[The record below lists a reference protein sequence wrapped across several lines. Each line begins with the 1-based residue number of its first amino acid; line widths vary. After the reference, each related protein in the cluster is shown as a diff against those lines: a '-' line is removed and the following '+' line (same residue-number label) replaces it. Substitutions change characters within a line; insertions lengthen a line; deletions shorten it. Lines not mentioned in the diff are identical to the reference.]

1 QISPEN
7 TPYFISLLS
16 KIYSDP
22 EGSIVRELTSN
33 GFDAHIKGNVVGEP
47 VIIRHYIDEVDQ
59 SYIEFVDSG
68 CGISPQA
75 MDDIY
80 MSLRESDKRQ
90 SDDYLGAFGLGSKT
104 PFSYTPW
111 FYLITK
117 VDGVEYT
124 YLLSESVEGSNYDL
138 LNTRVLEAGE
148 HNGTTVRVPI
158 KKSDIQLFS
167 SK

>member
-1 QISPEN
+1 
-7 TPYFISLLS
+7 Y
-16 KIYSDP
+16 
-22 EGSIVRELTSN
+22 
-33 GFDAHIKGNVVGEP
+33 IK
-47 VIIRHYIDEVDQ
+47 
-59 SYIEFVDSG
+59 FVDSG

-80 MSLRESDKRQ
+80 MSLGESDKRQ

-138 LNTRVLEAGE
+138 LNTRVLEADE
-148 HNGTTVRVPI
+148 QNGTTVRVPI

-167 SK
+167 SKINHQLKYFTDVYVVGFPGVVNEYSIKKFNTFQIREDLFVA